1 MDFQYYCQ
9 TEIQNIL
16 DHIVPIPDD
25 FKVPDKYLCGLE
37 QADFMNG
44 FKKLR
49 EIIIVIYK
57 VRGGWIKWHEFT
69 E

>member
-25 FKVPDKYLCGLE
+25 FKVLINIYAGLNR
-37 QADFMNG
+37 QI
-44 FKKLR
+44 L
-49 EIIIVIYK
+49 
-57 VRGGWIKWHEFT
+57 
-69 E
+69 